1 MRINKHRLRAVT
13 GALCLASAPLW
24 AQTDKA
30 TQLLQNGAYDQAK
43 PLFQKLVKQSPSN
56 ANYNYGYGVCCLQTG
71 DAAAA
76 LPYLQRSADRKVIE
90 AFRYLGK
97 AYYATYRFD
106 DAVDSY
112 EEYIDWLEKK
122 KRDTALAESELQ
134 QARLAARMMKGVERV
149 SVVDSV
155 VVDKEAFLTAYKLS
169 PEAGS
174 LSPSAGA
181 EGGVDYLNER
191 GTKRIATVTVEGG
204 RTALTSSIRLL
215 NNWSQPE
222 LLTSIPEEGNAG
234 YPFLMSDGVTLYYA
248 YDGEGSMGGYDLFM
262 TRYDSESGQF
272 LRPDHVGMPFNSPA
286 NDYMMAI
293 DESRQLGWF
302 VSDRYQPEGKVCV
315 YVFVPGDTKEVYDF
329 DDTDEARLI
338 NVASLRS
345 IRATW
350 QDEAQAHDAQSR
362 LAQARQA
369 QDVKVARKR
378 DFTFVVNDTHI
389 CYTLDDF
396 HSAEAQRAY
405 LDYARKQ
412 QDLSQLQ
419 QTLAEKRRQYAAG
432 QTAVSASILDLETRA
447 EDMAQ
452 ELEALANQV
461 RTKELNK

>member
-1 MRINKHRLRAVT
+1 
-13 GALCLASAPLW
+13 
-24 AQTDKA
+24 
-30 TQLLQNGAYDQAK
+30 
-43 PLFQKLVKQSPSN
+43 
-56 ANYNYGYGVCCLQTG
+56 
-71 DAAAA
+71 
-76 LPYLQRSADRKVIE
+76 
-90 AFRYLGK
+90 
-97 AYYATYRFD
+97 
-106 DAVDSY
+106 
-112 EEYIDWLEKK
+112 
-122 KRDTALAESELQ
+122 
-134 QARLAARMMKGVERV
+134 
-149 SVVDSV
+149 
-155 VVDKEAFLTAYKLS
+155 
-169 PEAGS
+169 
-174 LSPSAGA
+174 
-181 EGGVDYLNER
+181 
-191 GTKRIATVTVEGG
+191 
-204 RTALTSSIRLL
+204 
-215 NNWSQPE
+215 
-222 LLTSIPEEGNAG
+222 
-234 YPFLMSDGVTLYYA
+234 
-248 YDGEGSMGGYDLFM
+248 
-262 TRYDSESGQF
+262 
-272 LRPDHVGMPFNSPA
+272 
-286 NDYMMAI
+286 
-293 DESRQLGWF
+293 LGWF